1 MPKVT
6 RKETSQ
12 PLQEVSAMVVDDEAL
27 PVKPNFSA
35 LSAQEQQK
43 GKVEFR
49 RVGSRQGFLQTKRFS
64 QSACLDCAGGITGGI
79 TCVSKGACRL
89 PQAARILQVLLQLL
103 LRSTAAGSSPGTCP
117 HLNVLTALINGCCTF
132 CCRYLCHK
140 TG

>member
-49 RVGSRQGFLQTKRFS
+49 RVSFR
-64 QSACLDCAGGITGGI
+64 
-79 TCVSKGACRL
+79 
-89 PQAARILQVLLQLL
+89 QAALHHAIWLLLLDLFWMHQLCLSGRLQVPSALSTQKLQVLQLL
-103 LRSTAAGSSPGTCP
+103 PHSKAADSSPGTCP
-117 HLNVLTALINGCCTF
+117 LLIAACHLVRR
-132 CCRYLCHK
+132 RYLCHK

>member
-49 RVGSRQGFLQTKRFS
+49 RVGFWQSRAPCKPQVF
-64 QSACLDCAGGITGGI
+64 DC
-79 TCVSKGACRL
+79 
-89 PQAARILQVLLQLL
+89 
-103 LRSTAAGSSPGTCP
+103 
-117 HLNVLTALINGCCTF
+117 
-132 CCRYLCHK
+132 
-140 TG
+140 